1 MPIDILMP
9 ALSPTMETGTLAK
22 WLVKEG
28 DTVSAGQVLAEIET
42 DKATM
47 EYESA
52 DEGVVGKIFVAEGT
66 EEVAVGTKI
75 AVLLEEGESA
85 DALEGP
91 SEQRQA
97 GPGQKAETPKAEA
110 AQAEQK
116 EAARGEPVKP
126 AAQAPEAPAAAQPQA
141 APAVASQEGG
151 ERIKASPLARRIA
164 AQKGIDLS
172 AVKGSGPNGRIIK
185 ADIEV
190 FQPGAAAPAAAAAG
204 QPAAPA
210 AAKAPAAAP
219 AAAPSYGPPAD
230 VPFEEIK
237 LSNMRKTIARRL
249 QESKQTVPHFYLTV
263 DCEIDALM
271 KVRKELNSRLEKE
284 GVKVSVNDFVIRA
297 VALALKKV
305 PAANV
310 QFAGDKMYWFKRQDI
325 SVAVAIEGGLITPV
339 VKDAGSLGL
348 ADISR
353 QVAQLAEK
361 ARAGKLAP
369 EEYQGGTFSISN
381 LGMYGIK
388 QFEAV
393 INPPQ
398 ACILAV
404 GAGEQRPVIK
414 DGAVAAATVMTVTL
428 SCDHRAVDGAVGAE
442 FLQAFKR
449 LIEDPLL
456 MLA

>member
-1 MPIDILMP
+1 MAIDILMP

-52 DEGVVGKIFVAEGT
+52 DEGIVGKILVPAGT
-66 EEVAVGTKI
+66 EEVPVGAKI

-85 DALEGP
+85 DAI
-91 SEQRQA
+91 QA
-97 GPGQKAETPKAEA
+97 SAPASAPAPKAEA
-110 AQAEQK
+110 APQPQQ
-116 EAARGEPVKP
+116 
-126 AAQAPEAPAAAQPQA
+126 QAPEAPAAPQPQA
-141 APAVASQEGG
+141 APAVASGNG
-151 ERIKASPLARRIA
+151 SDRIKASPLARRIA
-164 AQKGIDLS
+164 AQKGVELS
-172 AVKGSGPNGRIIK
+172 AVKGSGPNGRIVK
-185 ADIEV
+185 ADVEG
-190 FQPGAAAPAAAAAG
+190 FKPGAAAPAAATPSPVAA
-204 QPAAPA
+204 AAPA
-210 AAKAPAAAP
+210 AAAPV
-219 AAAPSYGPPAD
+219 AAPSYGPPAD

-353 QVAQLAEK
+353 QVASLAEK

-381 LGMYGIK
+381 LGMFGIK

-404 GAGEQRPVIK
+404 GAGEQRAVIK